1 MSTAAA
7 PAPIY
12 TSRLFPAPRPRA
24 TDPTAPTWELLEHLG
39 LVGRTDAAGVHTLL
53 PLGLR
58 VRDQLDRITRDA
70 FEHHGFNS
78 VSLPTLQSRT
88 LWEESGRW
96 KVYTDE
102 GALITTRVGGT
113 EMCLAPTSEEMA
125 VATVRPHLRSHRDLP
140 VRLALNTTKF
150 RDETSPRG
158 GLMRGREFTMA
169 DAYTF
174 DADRAG
180 MLESISLLN
189 RACNDALT
197 GIGLH
202 GVFQAP
208 ADGGAISAG
217 PTTEHLVLADFGQSS
232 ILACDHCGHRGDG
245 TILSAKFP
253 GTTTSGEP
261 VVNVIVFA
269 VTGPDGTTRPT
280 AVCIRSDLTISTRK
294 LAAALGPSQHIE
306 LLDPEE
312 LPSLLGKNAGTLTPW
327 DCTRIAVVHDRSV
340 SGLDRFTIADGPHDL
355 RPGASWSG
363 ATGLPPLDLHPA
375 DVHTATD
382 GLDCGRCPSGR
393 YRATEAVEV
402 AHVFELGTQYSAKMG
417 LTFTGHDGTP
427 HTPLMG
433 CSGIGLTRCIQTL
446 AGVHRD
452 AEGLRWKHGTGPAD
466 VHLVVLRSDLAEQQE
481 RADHT
486 VRQLHRLGLRL
497 LVDDRPLPAGEK
509 FRYAQALGVPTTLVL
524 SPRHAEGELETVDRW
539 TGRNSPLSVD
549 NLHTL
554 RRTNS

>member
-1 MSTAAA
+1 MSPT
-7 PAPIY
+7 PIY
-12 TSRLFPAPRPRA
+12 TSRLFPAPRPR
-24 TDPTAPTWELLEHLG
+24 TIDPAAPTSELLEHLG

-58 VRDQLDRITRDA
+58 VRDQLDRITQNA
-70 FEHHGFNS
+70 FEHHGFNT
-78 VSLPTLQSRT
+78 VALPTLQSRG

-113 EMCLAPTSEEMA
+113 DMCLAPTSEEMA
-125 VATVRPHLRSHRDLP
+125 VATVRQHLRSHRDLP

-150 RDETSPRG
+150 RDEVSPRG

-174 DADRAG
+174 DATHDG
-180 MLESISLLN
+180 MQESIGLLN
-189 RACNDALT
+189 RACTDALT

-202 GVFQAP
+202 GVFQTP

-245 TILSAKFP
+245 AVLSAAFP
-253 GTTTSGEP
+253 DTAPSSEP
-261 VVNVIVFA
+261 IVNVITFA
-269 VTGPDGTTRPT
+269 VTHPDGTTRPI
-280 AVCIRSDLTISTRK
+280 AVCIRSDLTVSVRK
-294 LAAALGPSQHIE
+294 LTVALGPGKQVELLDAAALP
-306 LLDPEE
+306 D
-312 LPSLLGKNAGTLTPW
+312 LLGKAAGTLTPW
-327 DCTRIAVVHDRSV
+327 DCPRVTVIHDHSV
-340 SGLDRFTIADGPHDL
+340 SALDRFTIAGDPDGL

-363 ATGLPPLDLHPA
+363 APGLPPLTLNPA
-375 DVHTATD
+375 DVHAAAD
-382 GLDCGRCPSGR
+382 GLNCGRCTHGC
-393 YRATEAVEV
+393 YRSTEAVEV
-402 AHVFELGTQYSAKMG
+402 AHVFELGTQYSRKMR
-417 LTFTGHDGTP
+417 LNFTGDDGTP

-452 AEGLRWKHGTGPAD
+452 GKGLRWKTGVGPAD
-466 VHLVVLRSDLAEQQE
+466 VHLVVLRSDLTEQQQ
-481 RADHT
+481 RTART
-486 VRQLHRLGLRL
+486 AQQLHRLGLRL

-509 FRYAQALGVPTTLVL
+509 FHYAQALGIPLALVL
-524 SPRHAEGELETVDRW
+524 SPRHTDAELEVVDRW
-539 TGRNSPLSVD
+539 TGRQRPIAAD
-549 NLHTL
+549 DLHTL
-554 RRTNS
+554 QRISV

>member
-1 MSTAAA
+1 MSTSA
-7 PAPIY
+7 PAPLY
-12 TSRLFPAPRPRA
+12 TTRLFPAPRPHRV
-24 TDPTAPTWELLEHLG
+24 DPAAPTSELLEHLG

-58 VRDQLDRITRDA
+58 VRDRLDRITRTA
-70 FEHHGFNS
+70 FEQHGFNS
-78 VSLPTLQSRT
+78 VALPTLQSRA

-96 KVYTDE
+96 GVYTRE

-140 VRLALNTTKF
+140 VRLALSTTKF

-174 DADRAG
+174 DAERTG

-189 RACNDALT
+189 RACTDALT

-202 GVFQAP
+202 GVFQAH
-208 ADGGAISAG
+208 ADGGSISAG

-245 TILSAKFP
+245 TVLSADFP
-253 GTTTSGEP
+253 DTDTSGEP

-269 VTGPDGTTRPT
+269 VTDPDGATRPT
-280 AVCIRSDLTISTRK
+280 AVCIRSDLTISPRK
-294 LAAALGPSQHIE
+294 LTAALGPGQHVE
-306 LLDPEE
+306 LLDAED
-312 LPSLLGKNAGTLTPW
+312 LPGLLGKTAGTLTPW
-327 DCTRIAVVHDRSV
+327 DCTGVDVLHDRSV
-340 SGLDRFTIADGPHDL
+340 STLGRFTIADGPDGL
-355 RPGASWSG
+355 RVGASWTG
-363 ATGLPPLDLHPA
+363 APGLPPLDLHPA
-375 DVHTATD
+375 DVHTAAD
-382 GLDCGRCPSGR
+382 GLDCGRCRHGR
-393 YRATEAVEV
+393 FRATEAVEV
-402 AHVFELGTQYSAKMG
+402 AHVFELGTQYSHKMG
-417 LTFTGHDGTP
+417 LTFTGEDGTP
-427 HTPLMG
+427 HVPLMG
-433 CSGIGLTRCIQTL
+433 CSGVGLTRCIQTL

-452 AEGLRWKHGTGPAD
+452 TEGLRWRNGTGPAD
-466 VHLVVLRSDLAEQQE
+466 VHLVVLRSDQAEQQE
-481 RADHT
+481 RTDRT

-509 FRYAQALGVPTTLVL
+509 FRYAQALGVPTALVL
-524 SPRHAEGELETVDRW
+524 SPRHADGELEAVDRW
-539 TGRNSPLSVD
+539 TGRRSQITSD
-549 NLHTL
+549 HLHTL
-554 RRTNS
+554 QRTAA